1 MSIFTRFTEAVAGL
15 FPQTAAYMKSNA
27 NLRDENWHLEESLTR
42 LQLEIENQGY
52 IRLGQNQH
60 DFSRHNLDAIVQLSV
75 TMALKNPITIRSVNV
90 QADYVFGRGVE
101 FVAGHP
107 SVQEV
112 IDEHTEYCE
121 NAKVLYSHSA
131 MAQQERELQVK
142 GNLFYAL
149 FTNQRTGRVIVRDID
164 VLEIADIIRDPND
177 FHKEWFIKRVWT
189 DGNEKS
195 HVTYYPALGVREGEA
210 ILSANAEAGT
220 IDWNTPVFHAC
231 FNKFGRMKFGI
242 PEIWAQIDW
251 ALAYKR
257 FLEDWSSIMR
267 SFARMAMKITGLGG
281 KKQAGAA
288 KSMMQTS
295 VSLGNPLETNPSP
308 SGASTGLF
316 GKGVDVEPVKT
327 TGATTPA
334 KDGQPLLNM
343 AAAAIGLPNTFF
355 GDASIGNHAT
365 ATTLDRPTELRM
377 VARQRLWASIFGIIL
392 DYVVFMAVKA
402 PSGMLHDSGASL
414 AAKVDPFTDAETFV
428 IVMPAN
434 TDMYN
439 GVVGEPIS
447 TEIMVKFPE
456 LLERNVTD
464 RVRALCNALSMF
476 GKPLTDIIPD
486 KRLVSRLLMEALNID
501 GIDELIPQFV
511 AMWQKNMTVGD
522 DGKPVDAII
531 IPPPPP
537 QVKPQG
543 AEDAAQGGDV
553 GANG

>member
-1 MSIFTRFTEAVAGL
+1 MSILSRFTERW
-15 FPQTAAYMKSNA
+15 FPSTSAYMKSNA
-27 NLRDENWHLEESLTR
+27 HLRDENWHLEESLTR

-52 IRLGQNQH
+52 LRLGQSEH
-60 DFSRHNLDAIVQLSV
+60 DFSRVNLDAIIKLSV

-90 QADYVFGRGVE
+90 QSDYVFGRGVK
-101 FVAGHP
+101 FVAAHP
-107 SVQEV
+107 LVQSV

-121 NAKVLYSHSA
+121 NSKALYSHSA

-149 FTNQRTGRVIVRDID
+149 FTNVRTGRVIVRDID
-164 VLEIADIIRDPND
+164 TLEVADIIRDPGD
-177 FHKEWFIKRVWT
+177 YQKEWFIKRTWS
-189 DGNEKS
+189 DGNGKA
-195 HVTYYPALGVREGEA
+195 HVTYYPALGIDQASGVS
-210 ILSANAEAGT
+210 LPANAEAGD
-220 IDWNTPVFHAC
+220 IEWDTPVYHAC
-231 FNKFGRMKFGI
+231 FNRFGHMKFGI

-267 SFARMAMKITGLGG
+267 AFARMAMKISGLGG

-295 VSLGNPLETNPSP
+295 VSLGNPLETNPSAAA
-308 SGASTGLF
+308 ASTGVF
-316 GKGVDVEPVKT
+316 SKGVDIEPVKT
-327 TGATTPA
+327 AGATTPA

-355 GDASIGNHAT
+355 GDASIGHGAT

-377 VARQRLWASIFGIIL
+377 VARQRLWSVIFGVIL
-392 DYVVFMAVKA
+392 DYVIFMAVKA
-402 PSGMLHDSGASL
+402 NAGLLQEAGASL
-414 AAKVDPFTDAETFV
+414 AAKVDPFTNQTGYEM
-428 IVMPAN
+428 VMPKN
-434 TDMYN
+434 DNVYY
-439 GVVGEPIS
+439 GVVGDPIS
-447 TEIMVKFPE
+447 TKVLVKFPE

-486 KRLVSRLLMEALNID
+486 KRLVSRLLMEALNIE

-511 AMWQKNMTVGD
+511 AMWERNMTAGD
-522 DGKPVDAII
+522 DGKPVDPII

-537 QVKPQG
+537 MQSGG